1 MSEKMKI
8 SPKNFQCR
16 EVLWS
21 AFEDMAKEYGVSVD
35 HLINS
40 AMLEFANF
48 RNYIELSPR
57 KTPKYTI
64 DSTSMLPDDSSLED
78 APSQKNST
86 QTPEIPKVET
96 PKTTPPTPKTTPP
109 IPQQKAAGSK
119 LVVDFDGQVIP
130 VDKEKF
136 MIGRGS
142 SVDLRLPDPSVSRNH
157 AVVIFRDGTYY
168 IKDLGSTNGV
178 EFQGQRY
185 NIRKISHNET
195 YSICS
200 FEFTFRFI

>member
-1 MSEKMKI
+1 MSEKMRI
-8 SPKNFQCR
+8 SPKSFQCR

-64 DSTSMLPDDSSLED
+64 DSTSMLPDTSSID
-78 APSQKNST
+78 DVQSQKNPT
-86 QTPEIPKVET
+86 QTPEVPKIE
-96 PKTTPPTPKTTPP
+96 PQKITPPTPKTTPP
-109 IPQQKAAGSK
+109 IPQKSAGTK
-119 LVVDFDGQVIP
+119 LVVEFDGEVIN

-142 SVDLRLPDPSVSRNH
+142 NVDLRLPDPSVSRNH
-157 AVVIFRDGTYY
+157 AVVILRDGTYY
-168 IKDLGSTNGV
+168 IKDLGSTNGF

-200 FEFTFRFI
+200 FEFTFRFV